1 MVIKLTINGRF
12 LTQPITGVQR
22 YAREFVT
29 ALDRLLDR
37 GAIDAKTWQI
47 RLLHPPDLQPP
58 DLRLSQIEPAAVGRL
73 AGHVWE
79 QLELPQ
85 SIRGDVL
92 LCLGNSAPIAHLW
105 QFPTVVTVHDLSFR
119 YFPAA
124 YAKSYRLIYR
134 LLTPLIMRSARAI
147 ITVSEAE
154 RQAILGYYPQAEQR
168 LYAVQNGGLP
178 ATFNLA
184 AEPDNFISP
193 LVPISASPLNPPKL
207 GDFRPVSSQS
217 MSDLE
222 HPIPGCD
229 SPPFVLCVGA
239 LSRRKNLPGV
249 LAAVAKINQRQPL
262 NLVIIGSGS
271 QALQQAGINLPPELL
286 DRTRF
291 TGQISD
297 RQLWRYYRSALCLV
311 FPSYYEAS
319 GLPPIEAM
327 ACGCPVIVSEIPA
340 LVERCGEAA
349 LYCQPDRVE
358 TIVEAIQQLIA
369 QPELRQELRQ
379 KGLAQA
385 AKFSWENCVLQT
397 LAIIEKV
404 VQP

>member
-1 MVIKLTINGRF
+1 MVIKLAIDGRF

-29 ALDRLLDR
+29 ALDQLLDQ
-37 GAIDAKTWQI
+37 GAIDAKTWQV
-47 RLLHPPDLQPP
+47 RLLHPPNLQLP
-58 DLRLSQIEPAAVGRL
+58 DLPLSQIEPVTVGQL
-73 AGHVWE
+73 SGHLWE

-85 SIRGDVL
+85 YIRGDVL

-105 QFPTVVTVHDLSFR
+105 RWSTVVTVHDLSFR

-134 LLTPLIMRSARAI
+134 LLTPLIMQYAKAI

-154 RQAILGYYPQAEQR
+154 RQAMLGYYPQAEQR

-178 ATFNLA
+178 TTLNLT
-184 AEPDNFISP
+184 PDQSTLIDPESTESKH
-193 LVPISASPLNPPKL
+193 LVADSDSA
-207 GDFRPVSSQS
+207 
-217 MSDLE
+217 
-222 HPIPGCD
+222 
-229 SPPFVLCVGA
+229 PFVLCVGA

-249 LAAVAKINQRQPL
+249 LDAVAQINQQQPL

-271 QALQQAGINLPPELL
+271 QALQQSGINLPPILL

-297 RQLWRYYRSALCLV
+297 RDLWGYYRSALCLV

-327 ACGCPVIVSEIPA
+327 ACGCPVIAAQIPA

-349 LYCQPDRVE
+349 LYCQPDQVE
-358 TIVEAIQQLIA
+358 TIAEAIQQLIE
-369 QPELRQELRQ
+369 QPELQQELRQ

-385 AKFSWENCVLQT
+385 AKFSWETCVLQT
-397 LAIIEKV
+397 LAIIEQA